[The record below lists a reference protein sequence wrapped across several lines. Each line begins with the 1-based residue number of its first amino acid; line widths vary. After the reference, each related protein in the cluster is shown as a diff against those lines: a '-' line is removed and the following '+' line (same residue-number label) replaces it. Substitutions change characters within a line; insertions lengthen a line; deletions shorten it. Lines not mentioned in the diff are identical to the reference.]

1 MVRDT
6 RTSATEVEPATYQYD
21 SSSVHQMLLRRLWG
35 RAAFILNVYID
46 REQLSGNTP
55 RKQWMR
61 IQELRQAGASV
72 YVCRGQGKVGSYH
85 FKSIVV
91 DRRWLFC
98 GSLNVTSK
106 SLDNEESPAPL
117 SKSRFKY
124 TQRMQ
129 VPEMLCLVAL
139 MTLSER
145 FFDKGDWAIDLGRK
159 ALL

>member
-1 MVRDT
+1 
-6 RTSATEVEPATYQYD
+6 
-21 SSSVHQMLLRRLWG
+21 
-35 RAAFILNVYID
+35 
-46 REQLSGNTP
+46 
-55 RKQWMR
+55 MR

-91 DRRWLFC
+91 DRRWLSC
-98 GSLNVTSK
+98 GSLNVTRK

-124 TQRMQ
+124 TERIQ